1 MTLQD
6 SESVGQ
12 SQLRAVG
19 PLGYS
24 RPRGKASHWFPRSGP
39 CCSLIGRELP
49 SLLENV
55 AGSQTSDVLCVRRKS
70 HGGVRAPGTS
80 GSYLK
85 IGILQEQQ
93 RSHITHILLNIKTF

>member
-70 HGGVRAPGTS
+70 HGGVR
-80 GSYLK
+80 
-85 IGILQEQQ
+85 
-93 RSHITHILLNIKTF
+93 RSWNTCIFSQDRNTTGAAAFIYHTYPFKY